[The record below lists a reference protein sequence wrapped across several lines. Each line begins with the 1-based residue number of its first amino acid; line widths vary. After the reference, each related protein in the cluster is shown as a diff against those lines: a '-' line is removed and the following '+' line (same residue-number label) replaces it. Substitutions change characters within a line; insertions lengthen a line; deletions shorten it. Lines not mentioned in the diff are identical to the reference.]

1 MTGIDGAA
9 GVEFDRGGRG
19 ARDRIVAAARV
30 LFYRDGIHATG
41 VDELIQYAHVSKRT
55 FYQYF
60 STKRELVQEYLRDL
74 DATRAI
80 PRERALAASER
91 PARTRLLA
99 MFDSTPETRIR
110 GCPYH
115 NAAVE
120 AASALPEVH
129 DIVHEHKLAFIA
141 DLIGVCAELG
151 VQDSHE
157 LGHQLAVV
165 FEGGLSLAT
174 TLNDTAPMV
183 YARSAADDLISAAL
197 RAPRD

>member
-1 MTGIDGAA
+1 MGFATIDLDSERSAMRCRLVVGVGHRTASIPTTPIRADDRPMIAARCTVSVAQRDPDDGA
-9 GVEFDRGGRG
+9 
-19 ARDRIVAAARV
+19 I
-30 LFYRDGIHATG
+30 
-41 VDELIQYAHVSKRT
+41 
-55 FYQYF
+55 
-60 STKRELVQEYLRDL
+60 
-74 DATRAI
+74 
-80 PRERALAASER
+80 
-91 PARTRLLA
+91 
-99 MFDSTPETRIR
+99 FDSTPETRIR

-115 NAAVE
+115 NAAFE

>member
-1 MTGIDGAA
+1 MKGIDGAA

-80 PRERALAASER
+80 PRERALAPPDAPAARGGWRCSTALPRPGFGDARTTMRRSRR
-91 PARTRLLA
+91 PAPCQRYTTS
-99 MFDSTPETRIR
+99 STSTSSP
-110 GCPYH
+110 
-115 NAAVE
+115 
-120 AASALPEVH
+120 
-129 DIVHEHKLAFIA
+129 
-141 DLIGVCAELG
+141 
-151 VQDSHE
+151 
-157 LGHQLAVV
+157 
-165 FEGGLSLAT
+165 
-174 TLNDTAPMV
+174 
-183 YARSAADDLISAAL
+183 
-197 RAPRD
+197 